1 MRDPAKFRRY
11 AEECRRLANIMP
23 KEHRG
28 TLLKIADAWIEC
40 AQEAERD
47 TGKDDPSD
55 PSEDTGPHS
64 HFGIAKHGEHD
75 RPPVGMTR
83 AEPRTERP

>member
-1 MRDPAKFRRY
+1 MKEHRMRDPAKFRKY

-40 AQEAERD
+40 AQDAERD
-47 TGKDDPSD
+47 PSKKDPSD
-55 PSEDTGPHS
+55 SSEDSAPRSNLGT
-64 HFGIAKHGEHD
+64 AKENRAGQ
-75 RPPVGMTR
+75 PPPWRV
-83 AEPRTERP
+83 